1 MEIVVKNLNYCYN
14 KGNKNAFVKALD
26 NVSLEIKEG
35 DYFGIIGQTGSGK
48 STFVCHLNG
57 LIKPESGSVL
67 VGDFDLTEKKCDFKK
82 LRSKVGMVFQYPEYQ
97 LFAETVEADVRFGLD
112 NFFPELSISEKADM
126 VKTAIETVG
135 LNYYEVKDKSP
146 FELSGG
152 QKRRVAIAGVIVT
165 RPEVLVLDEPAAGLD
180 PSGKR
185 EFLALLKKLHNDF
198 VKTIII
204 VSHDMNL
211 VSENCN
217 KVAVFKDGKVVKTG
231 TPKEVYSDLDVINSC
246 ALELPTTAFLTQN
259 LQQKHTDFD
268 NDYTVKDFVKS
279 VCDKWGKV

>member
-1 MEIVVKNLNYCYN
+1 MEIITENLNYCYN
-14 KGNKNAFVKALD
+14 KGNKHTFVKALD
-26 NVSLEIKEG
+26 NVSLTISEG

-57 LIKPESGSVL
+57 LIKPESGKVL
-67 VGDFDLTEKKCDFKK
+67 VGDFDLGQKKCDLKK

-97 LFAETVEADVRFGLD
+97 LFAETVELDVRFGLD
-112 NFFPELSISEKADM
+112 NFFPNLSDAEKEFM

-135 LNYYEVKDKSP
+135 LDYYEVKNKSP

-185 EFLALLKKLHNDF
+185 DFLALLKKLHADF

-217 KVAVFKDGKVVKTG
+217 KVAVFKDGKVIKTG
-231 TPKEVYSDLDVINSC
+231 TPKEIFSDLNTINSC
-246 ALELPTTAFLTQN
+246 GLELPTTAFLTQK
-259 LQQKHTDFD
+259 LQEKHADFD
-268 NDYTVKDFVKS
+268 NDYTVKDFVKKS
-279 VCDKWGKV
+279 SEKWGQK

>member
-14 KGNKNAFVKALD
+14 KGSKNLSVKALD

-67 VGDFDLTEKKCDFKK
+67 VGDFDLGQKKCDFKK

-112 NFFPELSISEKADM
+112 NFFPELSTSEKADM

-211 VSENCN
+211 VAENCN